1 MSPHMPFPWNDPRLA
16 WGPYEPCPEAPWNAA
31 RVAHLHR
38 RAGLGTT
45 WGQLQRDLA
54 EGFEPALRRVLEGET
69 QGPGGQPASAFAD
82 TVAAMENSARR
93 RPSIERAQ
101 MLWLYRLIFTPHP
114 LAEAMTLAWHS
125 HYATSQAK
133 VNSPE
138 LILEQNL
145 TFRQLWRAPISQLH
159 RNILGDGAML
169 RWLDGLNSTK
179 AQPNEN
185 LAREFLELFALGV
198 GHYSERDVREVAR
211 ALTGYREIDFL
222 HKRDAFDPGDHDS
235 GAKTILGQTGPWGRD
250 DVVRIVCG
258 QPAAATHIAR
268 RLYKSFISNTDEPSP
283 ELLAPLAD
291 AIRVPADVDVGRG
304 IEFVLRS
311 RLFHSDECR
320 TKLVKSPVALAIGA
334 IRSGEAF
341 APPPDLVEL
350 EIHLT
355 RMGQRLFYPPNV
367 AGWPAGMAWLRGS
380 TILARASFAA
390 WLADPSSG
398 LSAGNFR
405 DLAERHRLP
414 NAAAWL
420 DAMAVLLSGATIS
433 PESKDGL
440 LADVRSEPDPAR
452 LHGRILTRVL
462 SLPEGQVG

>member
-1 MSPHMPFPWNDPRLA
+1 MTSKTTSLFDDPRQA
-16 WGPYEPCPEAPWNAA
+16 WQPYQPSSDVPWNAA

-38 RAGLGTT
+38 RAGLGAT

-54 EGFEPALRRVLEGET
+54 EGFEPSLHRVLEGET
-69 QGPGGQPASAFAD
+69 QGPGGQPAAAFAE
-82 TVAAMENSARR
+82 TVAAMEDSARR
-93 RPSIERAQ
+93 RPSIERAL
-101 MLWLYRLIFTPHP
+101 MLWLYRLIYTPHS

-133 VNSPE
+133 VNSPD
-138 LILEQNL
+138 LMLEQNL
-145 TFRQLWRAPISQLH
+145 IFRQLWRAPISQLH
-159 RNILGDGAML
+159 RKILGDGAML
-169 RWLDGLNSTK
+169 RWLDGLGSTK

-211 ALTGYREIDFL
+211 ALTGYRQIDFQQK
-222 HKRDAFDPGDHDS
+222 HDGFDPGDHDS
-235 GAKTILGQTGPWGRD
+235 GTKTILGHTGPWGRD

-268 RLYKSFISNTDEPSP
+268 RLYRTFISDFDEPDS

-291 AIRVPADVDVGRG
+291 AIRVPGDVDVARG
-304 IEFVLRS
+304 IELVLRS
-311 RLFHSDECR
+311 RLLHSDEFR
-320 TKLVKSPVALAIGA
+320 TKRVKSPVALAIGA
-334 IRSGEAF
+334 IRGSAAF

-367 AGWPAGMAWLRGS
+367 AGWPGGMAWLRGS

-390 WLADPSSG
+390 WLAGPSSG
-398 LSAGNFR
+398 LSAGHFR
-405 DLAERHRLP
+405 DLAVRHRLQ
-414 NAAAWL
+414 NAGAWL
-420 DAMAVLLSGATIS
+420 DAMVVLLAGAPITSEIRD
-433 PESKDGL
+433 EL
-440 LADVRSEPDPAR
+440 LALVRSEPDPAGS
-452 LHGRILTRVL
+452 HGRLLTRVL
-462 SLPEGQVG
+462 SLPEAQVG